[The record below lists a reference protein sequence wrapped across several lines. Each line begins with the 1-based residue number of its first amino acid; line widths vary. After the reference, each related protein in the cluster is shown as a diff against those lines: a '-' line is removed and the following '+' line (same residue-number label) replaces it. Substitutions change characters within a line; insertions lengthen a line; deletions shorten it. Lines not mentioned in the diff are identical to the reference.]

1 MIVYN
6 KRIYDSNEQIQKV
19 KMQKKVEKNI
29 FSDKNVHKNIVIIW

>member
-6 KRIYDSNEQIQKV
+6 KRIYDLNEQIQKV

-29 FSDKNVHKNIVIIW
+29 FRTKMSIKILL